1 MDERLLMFVNLVVV
15 DAVSVFIDRQYQT
28 ASGEGVG
35 VAEQSLIKQNISEHD
50 FPQDLTR
57 RGPWPSVFSVPPAVE
72 LRFRQLLGAAWRET
86 LSFLVLA

>member
-15 DAVSVFIDRQYQT
+15 DAVSAVIERQYQT

-57 RGPWPSVFSVPPAVE
+57 RGPLAQRVQRSPRRRASFPT
-72 LRFRQLLGAAWRET
+72 AAGRC
-86 LSFLVLA
+86 LA